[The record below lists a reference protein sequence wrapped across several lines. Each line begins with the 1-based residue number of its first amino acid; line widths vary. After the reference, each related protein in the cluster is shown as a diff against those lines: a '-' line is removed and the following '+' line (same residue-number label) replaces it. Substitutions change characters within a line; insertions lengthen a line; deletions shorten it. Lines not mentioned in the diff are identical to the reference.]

1 MTILEA
7 LFPIVAI
14 AALAWLVAHKEIVSD
29 SDVKGFEKIT
39 FNFLIPCMLFHGTA
53 TMSFPEVMDWN
64 LMWAYYLAIFI
75 IYLLGMLIAFF
86 RYGLGQARLSVIG
99 MGCAYP
105 NVTILGIPICLELL
119 GEEAFVP
126 IFMLIA
132 VNNLLIFSFGIIVA
146 ELKREEGTALR
157 SHLWTVFRGVVKNPI
172 SGSLLVGGVV
182 NLAGIAI
189 YSPLMESLELIS
201 RAAIPAALIYLG
213 AGMNRYHIRGEI
225 PMAMSITLMKLM
237 VLPALVWTLTE
248 YVFEMDRLWTQ
259 TAVLLSCMPVGIS
272 VYVFS
277 IRYRCCENLVASAIV
292 LSCVLSVF
300 SISFYAFLLGL

>member
-1 MTILEA
+1 M
-7 LFPIVAI
+7 
-14 AALAWLVAHKEIVSD
+14 
-29 SDVKGFEKIT
+29 
-39 FNFLIPCMLFHGTA
+39 
-53 TMSFPEVMDWN
+53 
-64 LMWAYYLAIFI
+64 
-75 IYLLGMLIAFF
+75 
-86 RYGLGQARLSVIG
+86 
-99 MGCAYP
+99 
-105 NVTILGIPICLELL
+105 
-119 GEEAFVP
+119 
-126 IFMLIA
+126 
-132 VNNLLIFSFGIIVA
+132 
-146 ELKREEGTALR
+146 
-157 SHLWTVFRGVVKNPI
+157 
-172 SGSLLVGGVV
+172 
-182 NLAGIAI
+182 
-189 YSPLMESLELIS
+189 IS
-201 RAAIPAALIYLG
+201 RAAIPAALISLG